1 MYDFFAFVPQGIF
14 GYLKD
19 KGIKTN
25 FTIIGMILSTLS
37 LILLYFNLNAILVI
51 LVLSIGNCMIHI
63 QGAETTLRTSN
74 GKTTPSAFLYF
85 AVHLKL

>member
-37 LILLYFNLNAILVI
+37 LILLYFNLNAILII
-51 LVLSIGNCMIHI
+51 LVLSISI
-63 QGAETTLRTSN
+63 LWYTS
-74 GKTTPSAFLYF
+74 KE
-85 AVHLKL
+85 